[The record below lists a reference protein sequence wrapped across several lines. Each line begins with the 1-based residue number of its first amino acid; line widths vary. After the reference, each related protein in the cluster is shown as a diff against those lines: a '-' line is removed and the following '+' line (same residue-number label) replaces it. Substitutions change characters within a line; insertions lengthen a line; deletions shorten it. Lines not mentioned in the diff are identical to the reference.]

1 MNWSL
6 TQYNL
11 IVYGN
16 DEDPIFSNPSGG
28 SSLPADRLFEY
39 TEPKLRARY
48 QDNLAGLGKLPALVV
63 AELRPRQRTPAFFG
77 HVDQVEI
84 QGGEVHFQ
92 FQHLFDGL
100 SSEEVFHCGHFDIT
114 IRPPHSNR
122 IDERFRTHWAVKQGN
137 VIEGLFRLL
146 KDRSDNERPR
156 LFNLEQWPLPVLG
169 NIAVMMPFAEEFH
182 QVYETIKSACISQG
196 FEASRVDEIYG
207 PRQIV
212 DDVFSTI
219 AQSSLVIS
227 DLTRRNPNVLYET
240 GLAHALNR
248 DVIMIVQ
255 DNSDVPFDLG
265 HIRYIQYKP
274 DSEGLEELEGKLS
287 EFIRASDIGG

>member
-6 TQYNL
+6 TQFNL

-16 DEDPIFSNPSGG
+16 DEDPIFSNPSGR
-28 SSLPADRLFEY
+28 SSLPAVRLFEY
-39 TEPKLRARY
+39 TEPKLRDRY

-63 AELRPRQRTPAFFG
+63 AELRPGQRTPAFLG

-114 IRPPHSNR
+114 IRPPHSNG
-122 IDERFRTHWAVKQGN
+122 IDERFRMHWAIKQGN
-137 VIEGLFRLL
+137 LIEGLFRLL
-146 KDRSDNERPR
+146 EDRFKDMRPR
-156 LFNLEQWPLPVLG
+156 FFNVEDWPLPVLG
-169 NIAVMMPFAEEFH
+169 HVAVMMPFTEEFNP
-182 QVYETIKSACISQG
+182 VYEAIKAACLSQRIK
-196 FEASRVDEIYG
+196 ACRVDDIHR
-207 PRQIV
+207 PSQIT

-219 AQSSLVIS
+219 VQSSLVIS
-227 DLTRRNPNVLYET
+227 DLTGRNPNVLYET

-248 DVIMIVQ
+248 DVIMIVR
-255 DNSDVPFDLG
+255 DNDDVPFDLG
-265 HIRYIQYKP
+265 HIRYIQYQP
-274 DSEGLEELEGKLS
+274 DSEGLEELKGKLS